1 MKEISVHLLGNPEI
15 WAGGEKISFPYKKA
29 EAFFYYLCV
38 KKKVSRE
45 EVICLLWGD
54 EDETTGKKKLRD
66 AVYQVKRLLGKEVL
80 FTWGHT
86 EIALNP
92 EFPLKTDWDEAS
104 ENGEGLWGA
113 GFLEHFYIKNCYE
126 FEEWTQ
132 EVRRRLSEKQA
143 QLARERLK
151 EAAGRNDAAMLQ
163 KYGNILLSGDP
174 YNEELY
180 FELMNLYAQ
189 SGSYTMAI
197 RLYSDL
203 QKLLLE
209 ELDEKPSRR
218 LTELFHRI
226 YTMKEAVSCEG
237 AMAEL
242 PFVGRKRELYRVN
255 SFLAEEGG
263 ETDAAGPVGCLAVSG
278 ENGSGK
284 TAFLEQGARL
294 AAGNG
299 MLVLKSSCYKQG
311 EEFYLSPWN
320 DIFQELYQLVAKDG
334 EAKEEGEA
342 GGESRREELKRNL
355 SCFLNGSGG
364 EEVSRMTYPMVE
376 KLALDLLEF
385 LTEKS
390 RILLVF
396 DDIQWMDSMSCQL
409 LNRLLHL
416 LGREKLLLLCSMS
429 REEEAR
435 AMGALEPVLLRD
447 GVEILRLSPF
457 TREETDELIRK
468 YLPEL
473 SGEEEKKAEIYRATD
488 GNAFFLK
495 ELLNLIRE
503 KGYTLEKSRRTNYV
517 IQARLSGL
525 SARERD
531 VLGAM
536 SVFPEK
542 AGVEELELLL
552 PDTDRL
558 SLLRVLESLQ
568 ERFLIRE
575 VLVGWNVHYQFV
587 HRVFQ
592 EYVCERQSNGK
603 RMLYHQ
609 MLAACYE
616 EAAAQNRRAALLPL
630 VIYHYEHCHNQIK
643 ACQYR
648 IEWLKEYYTL
658 INENFPVLHWSLSDL
673 DESLRVTP
681 PADEMIRL
689 AGELVGLEGNTE
701 EIRRMK
707 LEMNY
712 IRGRYDIAHG
722 NYSQGLSH
730 IEEGIRLSREL
741 SDQRMLLSCYKQQIF
756 YGIQVEDLERV
767 ETYTEIG
774 LSLAAEGLDREE
786 RLSAEQWIEQG
797 PSDTGQSPED
807 VSPGKGGMP
816 GWAKGTGT
824 EEKRRRECLEEFGTF
839 LRLRG
844 WYNLHTGQYGRAERA
859 LRLAGAVFEG
869 LGNEYGAGQAACLN
883 YIGDVYRLKG
893 QPDRAVS
900 FYKEAIGLVEK
911 EPVII
916 GLGQF
921 YANTGQ
927 ALYQSGDKEGA
938 EQYLKMAAS
947 YLRKNGCIWGL
958 ERVEACLA
966 LLFLE
971 QGDPERAKEHYRTG
985 RELSDKI
992 RNPQTRKILETVGL
1006 RLKEEEKKTE
1016 GKEGKK
1022 TAL

>member
-15 WAGGEKISFPYKKA
+15 WAGDVKISFPYKKA

-86 EIALNP
+86 GIALNP
-92 EFPLKTDWDEAS
+92 EFPLQTDWDEAP
-104 ENGEGLWGA
+104 EKREGLWGA
-113 GFLEHFYIKNCYE
+113 VFLDHFYIKNCYE
-126 FEEWTQ
+126 FEEWAQ
-132 EVRRRLSEKQA
+132 EVRRQLSEQQA
-143 QLARERLK
+143 QLARERLR
-151 EAAGRNDAAMLQ
+151 EAAGRNGTAMLQ

-189 SGSYTMAI
+189 NGSYTMAI

-203 QKLLLE
+203 QKLLSE

-226 YTMKEAVSCEG
+226 YTMKEAVSSEG

-263 ETDAAGPVGCLAVSG
+263 ETDAAESAGCLAVSG

-299 MLVLKSSCYKQG
+299 MLVLKSACYKQG

-320 DIFQELYQLVAKDG
+320 DIFQELYQLVAKDR
-334 EAKEEGEA
+334 EAKGGKKA
-342 GGESRREELKRNL
+342 DGESRREEELKRSL
-355 SCFLNGSGG
+355 SCFLNGSGEG
-364 EEVSRMTYPMVE
+364 EVSRMTYPMVE

-385 LTEKS
+385 LTGKN

-416 LGREKLLLLCSMS
+416 LGRERLLLLCSMS
-429 REEEAR
+429 REEEAK
-435 AMGALEPVLLRD
+435 AMGALEPILLRD

-473 SGEEEKKAEIYRATD
+473 AGEEEKKAEIYRATD

-525 SARERD
+525 SAQERD

-587 HRVFQ
+587 HRIFQ

-643 ACQYR
+643 ACQHR

-730 IEEGIRLSREL
+730 IEEGIRLSGEL
-741 SDQRMLLSCYKQQIF
+741 SDQRMLLSCYKQQVF

-767 ETYTEIG
+767 ERYTEIG
-774 LSLAAEGLDREE
+774 LSLAAEGLNREE
-786 RLSAEQWIEQG
+786 RLSAEQWMEQG
-797 PSDTGQSPED
+797 ETDGGQD
-807 VSPGKGGMP
+807 NVSPGRDGMP
-816 GWAKGTGT
+816 EWAKGTGA
-824 EEKRRRECLEEFGTF
+824 EEKRRECLEEFGTF

-844 WYNLHTGQYGRAERA
+844 WYDLHMGQYGRAERA
-859 LRLAGAVFEG
+859 LRLAGALFQS

-900 FYKEAIGLVEK
+900 FYKEAISLVEK

-927 ALYQSGDKEGA
+927 ALYQSGEVEEA
-938 EQYLKMAAS
+938 ERYLKMAGS

-966 LLFLE
+966 LLLLE
-971 QGDPERAKEHYRTG
+971 QGNPEQAREHYRTG
-985 RELSDKI
+985 RELSEKI
-992 RNPQTRKILETVGL
+992 RNPQTQKILGTVGL
-1006 RLKEEEKKTE
+1006 RLKENQGKTEEKE
-1016 GKEGKK
+1016 
-1022 TAL
+1022 A

>member
-15 WAGGEKISFPYKKA
+15 WAGDVKISFPYKKA

-86 EIALNP
+86 GIALNP
-92 EFPLKTDWDEAS
+92 EFPLQTDWDEAP
-104 ENGEGLWGA
+104 EKREGLWGA
-113 GFLEHFYIKNCYE
+113 VFLDHFYIKNCYE
-126 FEEWTQ
+126 FEEWAQ
-132 EVRRRLSEKQA
+132 EVRRQLSEQQA
-143 QLARERLK
+143 QLARERLR
-151 EAAGRNDAAMLQ
+151 EAAGRNDTAMLQ

-189 SGSYTMAI
+189 NGSYTMAI

-203 QKLLLE
+203 QKLLSE

-226 YTMKEAVSCEG
+226 YTMKEAVSSEG

-263 ETDAAGPVGCLAVSG
+263 ETDAAGSAGCLAVSG

-299 MLVLKSSCYKQG
+299 MLVLKSACYKQG

-320 DIFQELYQLVAKDG
+320 DIFQELYQLVAKDR
-334 EAKEEGEA
+334 EAKGGKKA
-342 GGESRREELKRNL
+342 DGESRREEELKRSL
-355 SCFLNGSGG
+355 SCFLNGSGEG
-364 EEVSRMTYPMVE
+364 EVSRMTYPMVE

-385 LTEKS
+385 LTGKN

-416 LGREKLLLLCSMS
+416 LGRERLLLLCSMS
-429 REEEAR
+429 REEEAK
-435 AMGALEPVLLRD
+435 AMGALEPILLRD

-473 SGEEEKKAEIYRATD
+473 AGEEEKKAEIYRATD

-525 SARERD
+525 SAQERD

-587 HRVFQ
+587 HRIFQ

-643 ACQYR
+643 ACQHR

-730 IEEGIRLSREL
+730 IEEGIRLSGEL
-741 SDQRMLLSCYKQQIF
+741 SDQRMLLSCYKQQVF

-767 ETYTEIG
+767 ERYTEIG
-774 LSLAAEGLDREE
+774 LSLAAEGLNREE
-786 RLSAEQWIEQG
+786 RLSAEQWMEQG
-797 PSDTGQSPED
+797 ETDGGQD
-807 VSPGKGGMP
+807 NVSPGRDGMP
-816 GWAKGTGT
+816 EWAKGTGA
-824 EEKRRRECLEEFGTF
+824 EEKRRECLEEFGTF

-844 WYNLHTGQYGRAERA
+844 WYDLHMGQYGRAERA
-859 LRLAGAVFEG
+859 LRLAGALFQS

-900 FYKEAIGLVEK
+900 FYKEAISLVEK

-927 ALYQSGDKEGA
+927 ALYQSGEVEEA
-938 EQYLKMAAS
+938 ERYLKMAGS

-958 ERVEACLA
+958 ERVEAYLA
-966 LLFLE
+966 LLLLE
-971 QGDPERAKEHYRTG
+971 QGNPEQAREHYRTG
-985 RELSDKI
+985 RELSEKI
-992 RNPQTRKILETVGL
+992 RNPQTQKILGTVGL
-1006 RLKEEEKKTE
+1006 RLKENQGKTEEKE
-1016 GKEGKK
+1016 
-1022 TAL
+1022 A

>member
-15 WAGGEKISFPYKKA
+15 WAGDVKISFPYKKA

-86 EIALNP
+86 GIALNP
-92 EFPLKTDWDEAS
+92 EFPLQTDWDEAP
-104 ENGEGLWGA
+104 EKREGLWGA
-113 GFLEHFYIKNCYE
+113 VFLDHFYIKNCYE
-126 FEEWTQ
+126 FEEWAQ
-132 EVRRRLSEKQA
+132 EVRRQLSEQQA
-143 QLARERLK
+143 QLARERLR
-151 EAAGRNDAAMLQ
+151 EAAGRNDTAMLQ

-189 SGSYTMAI
+189 NGSYTMAI

-203 QKLLLE
+203 QKLLSE

-226 YTMKEAVSCEG
+226 YTMKEAVSSEG

-263 ETDAAGPVGCLAVSG
+263 ETDAAGSAGCLAVSG

-299 MLVLKSSCYKQG
+299 MLVLKSACYKQG

-320 DIFQELYQLVAKDG
+320 DIFQELYQLVAKDR
-334 EAKEEGEA
+334 EAKGGKKA
-342 GGESRREELKRNL
+342 DGESRREEELKRSL
-355 SCFLNGSGG
+355 SCFLNGSGEG
-364 EEVSRMTYPMVE
+364 EVSRMTYPMVE

-385 LTEKS
+385 LTGKN

-416 LGREKLLLLCSMS
+416 LGRERLLLLCSMS
-429 REEEAR
+429 REEEAK
-435 AMGALEPVLLRD
+435 AMGALEPILLRD

-473 SGEEEKKAEIYRATD
+473 AGEEEKKAEIYRTTD

-525 SARERD
+525 SAQERD

-558 SLLRVLESLQ
+558 SLFRVLESLQ

-587 HRVFQ
+587 HRIFQ

-643 ACQYR
+643 ACQHR

-730 IEEGIRLSREL
+730 IEEGIRLSGEL
-741 SDQRMLLSCYKQQIF
+741 SDQRMLLSCYKQQVF

-767 ETYTEIG
+767 ERYTEIG
-774 LSLAAEGLDREE
+774 LSLAAEGLNREE
-786 RLSAEQWIEQG
+786 RLSAEQWMEQG
-797 PSDTGQSPED
+797 ETDGGQD
-807 VSPGKGGMP
+807 NVSPGRDGMP
-816 GWAKGTGT
+816 EWAKGTGA
-824 EEKRRRECLEEFGTF
+824 EEKRRECLEEFGTF

-844 WYNLHTGQYGRAERA
+844 WYDLHMGQYGRAERA
-859 LRLAGAVFEG
+859 LRLAGALFQS

-900 FYKEAIGLVEK
+900 FYKEAISLVEK

-927 ALYQSGDKEGA
+927 ALYQSGEVEEA
-938 EQYLKMAAS
+938 ERYLKMAGS

-966 LLFLE
+966 LLLLE
-971 QGDPERAKEHYRTG
+971 QGNPEQAREHYRTG
-985 RELSDKI
+985 RELSEKI
-992 RNPQTRKILETVGL
+992 RNPQTQKILGTVGL
-1006 RLKEEEKKTE
+1006 RLKENQGKTEEKE
-1016 GKEGKK
+1016 
-1022 TAL
+1022 A

>member
-1 MKEISVHLLGNPEI
+1 M
-15 WAGGEKISFPYKKA
+15 
-29 EAFFYYLCV
+29 
-38 KKKVSRE
+38 
-45 EVICLLWGD
+45 
-54 EDETTGKKKLRD
+54 
-66 AVYQVKRLLGKEVL
+66 KRLLGKEVL

-86 EIALNP
+86 GIALNP
-92 EFPLKTDWDEAS
+92 EFPLQTDWDEAP
-104 ENGEGLWGA
+104 EKREGLWGA
-113 GFLEHFYIKNCYE
+113 VFLDHFYIKNCYE
-126 FEEWTQ
+126 FEEWAQ
-132 EVRRRLSEKQA
+132 EVRRQLSEQQA
-143 QLARERLK
+143 QLARERLR
-151 EAAGRNDAAMLQ
+151 EAAGRNDTAMLQ

-189 SGSYTMAI
+189 NGSYTMAI

-203 QKLLLE
+203 QKLLSE

-226 YTMKEAVSCEG
+226 YTMKEAVSSEG

-263 ETDAAGPVGCLAVSG
+263 ETDAAESAGCLAVSG

-299 MLVLKSSCYKQG
+299 MLVLKSACYKQG

-320 DIFQELYQLVAKDG
+320 DIFQELYQLVAKDR
-334 EAKEEGEA
+334 EAKGGKKA
-342 GGESRREELKRNL
+342 DGESRREEELKRSL
-355 SCFLNGSGG
+355 SCFLNGSGEG
-364 EEVSRMTYPMVE
+364 EVSRMTYPMVE

-385 LTEKS
+385 LTGKN

-416 LGREKLLLLCSMS
+416 LGRERLLLLCSMS
-429 REEEAR
+429 REEEAK
-435 AMGALEPVLLRD
+435 AMGALEPILLRD

-473 SGEEEKKAEIYRATD
+473 AGEEEKKAEIYRATD

-525 SARERD
+525 SAQERD

-587 HRVFQ
+587 HRIFQ

-643 ACQYR
+643 ACQHR

-730 IEEGIRLSREL
+730 IEEGIRLSGEL
-741 SDQRMLLSCYKQQIF
+741 SDQRMLLSCYKQQVF

-767 ETYTEIG
+767 ERYTEIG
-774 LSLAAEGLDREE
+774 LSLAAEGLNREE
-786 RLSAEQWIEQG
+786 RLSAEQWMEQG
-797 PSDTGQSPED
+797 ETDGCQD
-807 VSPGKGGMP
+807 NVSPGRDGMP
-816 GWAKGTGT
+816 EWTKGTGA
-824 EEKRRRECLEEFGTF
+824 EEKRRECLEEFGTF

-844 WYNLHTGQYGRAERA
+844 WYDLHMGQYGRAERA
-859 LRLAGAVFEG
+859 LRLAGALFQS

-900 FYKEAIGLVEK
+900 FYKEAISLVEK

-927 ALYQSGDKEGA
+927 ALYQSGEVEEA
-938 EQYLKMAAS
+938 ERYLKMAGS

-966 LLFLE
+966 LLLLE
-971 QGDPERAKEHYRTG
+971 QGNPEQAREHYRTG
-985 RELSDKI
+985 RELSEKI
-992 RNPQTRKILETVGL
+992 RNPQTQKILGTVGL
-1006 RLKEEEKKTE
+1006 RLKENQGKTEEKE
-1016 GKEGKK
+1016 
-1022 TAL
+1022 A

>member
-15 WAGGEKISFPYKKA
+15 WAGDVKISFPYKKA

-86 EIALNP
+86 GIALNP
-92 EFPLKTDWDEAS
+92 EFPLQTDWDEAPEKRES
-104 ENGEGLWGA
+104 LWGA
-113 GFLEHFYIKNCYE
+113 VFLDHFYIKNCYE
-126 FEEWTQ
+126 FEEWAQ
-132 EVRRRLSEKQA
+132 EVRRQLSEQQA
-143 QLARERLK
+143 QFARERLR
-151 EAAGRNDAAMLQ
+151 EAAGRNDTAMLQ

-189 SGSYTMAI
+189 NGSYTMAI

-203 QKLLLE
+203 QKLLSE

-226 YTMKEAVSCEG
+226 YTMKEAVSSEG

-263 ETDAAGPVGCLAVSG
+263 ETDAAGSAGCLAVSG

-299 MLVLKSSCYKQG
+299 MLVLKSACYKQG

-320 DIFQELYQLVAKDG
+320 DIFQELYQLVAKDR
-334 EAKEEGEA
+334 EAKGGKKA
-342 GGESRREELKRNL
+342 DGESRREEELKRSL
-355 SCFLNGSGG
+355 SCFLNGSGEG
-364 EEVSRMTYPMVE
+364 EVSRMTYPMVE

-385 LTEKS
+385 LTGKN

-416 LGREKLLLLCSMS
+416 LGRERLLLLCSMS
-429 REEEAR
+429 REEEAK
-435 AMGALEPVLLRD
+435 AMGALEPILLRD

-473 SGEEEKKAEIYRATD
+473 AGEEEKKAEIYRATD

-525 SARERD
+525 SAQERD

-587 HRVFQ
+587 HRIFQ

-643 ACQYR
+643 ACQHR

-730 IEEGIRLSREL
+730 IEEGIRLSGEL
-741 SDQRMLLSCYKQQIF
+741 SDQRMLLSCYKQQVF

-767 ETYTEIG
+767 ERYTEIG
-774 LSLAAEGLDREE
+774 LSLAAEGLNREE
-786 RLSAEQWIEQG
+786 RLSAEQWMEQG
-797 PSDTGQSPED
+797 ETDGGQD
-807 VSPGKGGMP
+807 NVSPGRDGMP
-816 GWAKGTGT
+816 EWAKGTGA
-824 EEKRRRECLEEFGTF
+824 EEKRRECLEEFGTF

-844 WYNLHTGQYGRAERA
+844 WYDLHMGQYGRAERA
-859 LRLAGAVFEG
+859 LRLAGALFQS

-900 FYKEAIGLVEK
+900 FYKEAISLVEK

-927 ALYQSGDKEGA
+927 ALYQSGEVEEA
-938 EQYLKMAAS
+938 ERYLKMAGS

-958 ERVEACLA
+958 ERVEAYLA
-966 LLFLE
+966 LLLLE
-971 QGDPERAKEHYRTG
+971 QGNPEQAREHYRTG
-985 RELSDKI
+985 RELSEKI
-992 RNPQTRKILETVGL
+992 RNPQTQKILGTVGL
-1006 RLKEEEKKTE
+1006 RLKENQGKTEEKE
-1016 GKEGKK
+1016 
-1022 TAL
+1022 A

>member
-15 WAGGEKISFPYKKA
+15 WAGDVKISFPYKKA

-86 EIALNP
+86 GIALNP
-92 EFPLKTDWDEAS
+92 EFPLQTDWDEAP
-104 ENGEGLWGA
+104 EKREGLWGA
-113 GFLEHFYIKNCYE
+113 VFLDHFYIKNCYE
-126 FEEWTQ
+126 FEEWAQ
-132 EVRRRLSEKQA
+132 EVRRQLSEQQA
-143 QLARERLK
+143 QLARERLR
-151 EAAGRNDAAMLQ
+151 EAAGRNDTAMLQ

-189 SGSYTMAI
+189 NGSYTMAI

-203 QKLLLE
+203 QKLLSE

-226 YTMKEAVSCEG
+226 YTMKEAVSSEG

-263 ETDAAGPVGCLAVSG
+263 ETDAAGSAGCLAVSG

-299 MLVLKSSCYKQG
+299 MLVLKSTCYKQG

-320 DIFQELYQLVAKDG
+320 DIFQELYQLVAKDR
-334 EAKEEGEA
+334 EAKGGKKA
-342 GGESRREELKRNL
+342 DGESRREEELKRSL
-355 SCFLNGSGG
+355 SCFLNGSGEG
-364 EEVSRMTYPMVE
+364 EVSRMTYPMVE

-385 LTEKS
+385 LTGKN

-416 LGREKLLLLCSMS
+416 LGRERLLLLCSMS
-429 REEEAR
+429 REEEAK
-435 AMGALEPVLLRD
+435 AMGALEPILLRD

-473 SGEEEKKAEIYRATD
+473 AGEEEKKAEIYRATD

-525 SARERD
+525 SAQERD

-587 HRVFQ
+587 HRIFQ

-643 ACQYR
+643 ACQHR

-730 IEEGIRLSREL
+730 IEEGIRLSGEL
-741 SDQRMLLSCYKQQIF
+741 SDQRMLLSCYKQQVF

-767 ETYTEIG
+767 ERYTEIG
-774 LSLAAEGLDREE
+774 LSLAAEGLNREE
-786 RLSAEQWIEQG
+786 RLSAEQWMEQG
-797 PSDTGQSPED
+797 ETDGCQD
-807 VSPGKGGMP
+807 NVSPGRDGMP
-816 GWAKGTGT
+816 EWTKGTGA
-824 EEKRRRECLEEFGTF
+824 EEKRRECLEEFGTF

-844 WYNLHTGQYGRAERA
+844 WYDLHMGQYGRAERA
-859 LRLAGAVFEG
+859 LRLAGALFQS

-900 FYKEAIGLVEK
+900 FYKEAISLVEK

-927 ALYQSGDKEGA
+927 ALYQSGEVEEA
-938 EQYLKMAAS
+938 ERYLKMAGS

-966 LLFLE
+966 LLLLE
-971 QGDPERAKEHYRTG
+971 QGNPEQAREHYRTG
-985 RELSDKI
+985 RELSEKI
-992 RNPQTRKILETVGL
+992 RNPQTQKILGTVGL
-1006 RLKEEEKKTE
+1006 RLKENQGKTEEKE
-1016 GKEGKK
+1016 
-1022 TAL
+1022 A

>member
-15 WAGGEKISFPYKKA
+15 WAGDVKISFPYKKA

-86 EIALNP
+86 GIALNP
-92 EFPLKTDWDEAS
+92 EFPLQTDWDEAP
-104 ENGEGLWGA
+104 EKREGLWGA
-113 GFLEHFYIKNCYE
+113 VFLDHFYIKNCYE
-126 FEEWTQ
+126 FEEWAQ
-132 EVRRRLSEKQA
+132 EVRRQLSEQQA
-143 QLARERLK
+143 QLARERLR
-151 EAAGRNDAAMLQ
+151 EAAGRNDTAMLQ

-189 SGSYTMAI
+189 NGSYTMAI

-203 QKLLLE
+203 QKLLSE

-226 YTMKEAVSCEG
+226 YTMKEAVSSEG

-263 ETDAAGPVGCLAVSG
+263 ETDAAGSAGCLAVSG

-299 MLVLKSSCYKQG
+299 MLVLKSACYKQG

-320 DIFQELYQLVAKDG
+320 DIFQELYQLVAKDR
-334 EAKEEGEA
+334 EAKGGKKA
-342 GGESRREELKRNL
+342 DGESRREEELKRSL
-355 SCFLNGSGG
+355 SCFLNGSGEG
-364 EEVSRMTYPMVE
+364 EVSRMTYPMVE

-385 LTEKS
+385 LTGKN

-416 LGREKLLLLCSMS
+416 LGRERLLLLCSMS
-429 REEEAR
+429 REEEAK
-435 AMGALEPVLLRD
+435 AMGALEPILLRD

-473 SGEEEKKAEIYRATD
+473 AGEEEKKAEIYRATD

-525 SARERD
+525 SAQERD

-587 HRVFQ
+587 HRIFQ

-643 ACQYR
+643 ACQHR

-730 IEEGIRLSREL
+730 IEEGIRLSGEL
-741 SDQRMLLSCYKQQIF
+741 SDQRMLLSCYKQQVF

-767 ETYTEIG
+767 ERYTEIG
-774 LSLAAEGLDREE
+774 LSLAAEGLNREE
-786 RLSAEQWIEQG
+786 RLSAEQWMEQG
-797 PSDTGQSPED
+797 ETDGCQD
-807 VSPGKGGMP
+807 NVSPGRDGMP
-816 GWAKGTGT
+816 EWTKGTGA
-824 EEKRRRECLEEFGTF
+824 EEKRRECLEEFGTF

-844 WYNLHTGQYGRAERA
+844 WYDLHMGQYGRAERA
-859 LRLAGAVFEG
+859 LRLAGALFQS

-893 QPDRAVS
+893 QPDRAVF
-900 FYKEAIGLVEK
+900 FYKEAISLVEK

-927 ALYQSGDKEGA
+927 ALYQSGEVEEA
-938 EQYLKMAAS
+938 ERYLKMAGS

-966 LLFLE
+966 LLLLE
-971 QGDPERAKEHYRTG
+971 QGNPEQAREHYRTG
-985 RELSDKI
+985 RELSEKI
-992 RNPQTRKILETVGL
+992 RNPQTQKILGTVGL
-1006 RLKEEEKKTE
+1006 RLKENQGKTEEKE
-1016 GKEGKK
+1016 
-1022 TAL
+1022 A